1 VRWHL
6 ASICVI
12 LRRGGCNFEMEPAS
26 MSRSIRQGSASVEAV
41 MNFAIAVPAAFGM
54 LFLMNYLLKGLYHL
68 FCFLIDW
75 PLL

>member
-1 VRWHL
+1 
-6 ASICVI
+6 
-12 LRRGGCNFEMEPAS
+12 

-54 LFLMNYLLKGLYHL
+54 LFLMNYLLKGLFNL